1 MIRGVAIAERTGG
14 PSPAGAGSGRDREKW
29 VRLGALALGVALY
42 STLPNRLILGGSWL
56 RWVVP
61 GLEVMLIGVLLA
73 SPDHESERR
82 RHAGL
87 ALTGLLSAANATA
100 LVLLIRALLNGEH
113 FTGPELAQSAVAVW
127 VTNAICFGLW
137 FWELDRG
144 GPHVRCEPDCPP
156 PDFLFPQMTSPE
168 WARPGWRPLFVDY
181 LYISLTNS
189 TAFSPTDTL
198 PLTPRAKLLMGGQSV
213 ISLVT
218 VALVAARAVNILQG

>member
-14 PSPAGAGSGRDREKW
+14 PSPAGAGAGRDHERW
-29 VRLGALALGVALY
+29 VRLGALAVGIALY
-42 STLPNRLILGGSWL
+42 STLPERLILGGSWL
-56 RWVVP
+56 RWGVP
-61 GLEVMLIGVLLA
+61 ALELMLVGVLLA
-73 SPDHESERR
+73 SPEHESERR
-82 RHAGL
+82 RRMGI

-100 LVLLIRALLNGEH
+100 LVLLVRVLLNNEQV
-113 FTGPELAQSAVAVW
+113 TGGELAQSAVAVW
-127 VTNAICFGLW
+127 VTNVICFGFW

-144 GPHVRCEPDCPP
+144 GPHARCEPDCPP

-168 WARPGWRPLFVDY
+168 WAPAGWRPQFVDY

>member
-14 PSPAGAGSGRDREKW
+14 PSSAGAGAGPDHERW
-29 VRLGALALGVALY
+29 VRLGSLAVGVALY
-42 STLPNRLILGGSWL
+42 STLPSRLILGGSWL

-61 GLEVMLIGVLLA
+61 ALEVMLIGVLLA
-73 SPDHESERR
+73 SPEHESERR
-82 RHAGL
+82 RRLGL
-87 ALTGLLSAANATA
+87 AFTGLLSAANATA
-100 LVLLIRALLNGEH
+100 LVLLIRVLLKSEH
-113 FTGPELAQSAVAVW
+113 VTGGELAQSAVAVW
-127 VTNAICFGLW
+127 VTNVICFGFW

-144 GPHVRCEPDCPP
+144 GPHARCEPDCPP

-168 WARPGWRPLFVDY
+168 WAPAGWRPRFVDY

-198 PLTPRAKLLMGGQSV
+198 PLTQRAKLLMGGQSV

-218 VALVAARAVNILQG
+218 VALVAARAVNILK

>member
-14 PSPAGAGSGRDREKW
+14 PPPAGAGAGRDRERW

-42 STLPNRLILGGSWL
+42 ASLPRRLILGGPWL

-61 GLEVMLIGVLLA
+61 ALEVMLIVVFLA
-73 SPDHESERR
+73 SPEHESARR
-82 RHAGL
+82 RRTGL

-100 LVLLIRALLNGEH
+100 LVLLIRALLNGEG
-113 FTGPELAQSAVAVW
+113 FTGPELAKSAVAVW
-127 VTNAICFGLW
+127 VTNVICFGLW

-144 GPHVRCEPDCPP
+144 GPQVRCEPDCPP

-168 WARPGWRPLFVDY
+168 WAPQGWRPLLVDY
-181 LYISLTNS
+181 LYLSLTNS
-189 TAFSPTDTL
+189 TAFSPTDTM
-198 PLTPRAKLLMGGQSV
+198 PLTPRAKLLMGGQSA

-218 VALVAARAVNILQG
+218 VALVAARAVNIL